1 MPEALRSVERVR
13 ERPGVRRV
21 SDVRATWGVGV
32 WVRGGGGEGGGG
44 GVVRGVGWGRG
55 GEGRVG
61 EGRVG

>member
-32 WVRGGGGEGGGG
+32 WVRRGGEGGG
-44 GVVRGVGWGRG
+44 
-55 GEGRVG
+55 
-61 EGRVG
+61 